1 MASQST
7 SSSKASGNAAVD
19 VRPISSSKDFSNAAV
34 DSQPTSASKDSGNI
48 ATDSA
53 TGEDLVKDHII
64 YPFDGH
70 NIDSISSLL
79 ASYPPSANIIPHI
92 SVSGWGMMYWEAT
105 ISPAQAQEISLN
117 KQVHEVHAKLS
128 PDEIEDPDD

>member
-19 VRPISSSKDFSNAAV
+19 VRPTSSSKDSSNTAV
-34 DSQPTSASKDSGNI
+34 DSQPTSSSKDSSNTAVDSQPPSASKVSGNV

-53 TGEDLVKDHII
+53 TGENLVKDHII

-79 ASYPPSANIIPHI
+79 ASYPPSANIIPHM
-92 SVSGWGMMYWEAT
+92 SGSGIGMMYWEAT
-105 ISPAQAQEISLN
+105 ISLAQAQEISLN
-117 KQVHEVHAKLS
+117 EQV
-128 PDEIEDPDD
+128 